1 MKLFIALFISF
12 ASLNSY
18 ASSSDRLVAACLKAG
33 VEKIILEARALG
45 LEVEPKAVKECG
57 VDNRPFSPSKY
68 VWFCATS
75 KGGEKKFQQM
85 TQKPLF
91 GDCF

>member
-1 MKLFIALFISF
+1 MKLLIALFVSI
-12 ASLNSY
+12 ASLNSF
-18 ASSSDRLVAACLKAG
+18 ASSSDRLVAACRRAG
-33 VEKIILEARALG
+33 VEKIIQEARALG
-45 LEVEPKAVKECG
+45 LEVVPNAVRECG

-85 TQKPLF
+85 TQKPHF